1 MGMSH
6 ACQFWRGSRL
16 AVAHIVLRILEVEK
30 EKRQR
35 VLEKIPPSNMAPGEL
50 PTFEYKA
57 SVRYAHNVYT
67 ASLQT
72 PYAQQAWPRVMDIMT
87 TNEV

>member
-6 ACQFWRGSRL
+6 ACQVWRGSRL
-16 AVAHIVLRILEVEK
+16 AVTHIVLRILEVEK

-35 VLEKIPPSNMAPGEL
+35 ELEKILPSNMAPGEL
-50 PTFEYKA
+50 PAFEYKA

-67 ASLQT
+67 ASRPPMLNKFNR
-72 PYAQQAWPRVMDIMT
+72 A
-87 TNEV
+87 